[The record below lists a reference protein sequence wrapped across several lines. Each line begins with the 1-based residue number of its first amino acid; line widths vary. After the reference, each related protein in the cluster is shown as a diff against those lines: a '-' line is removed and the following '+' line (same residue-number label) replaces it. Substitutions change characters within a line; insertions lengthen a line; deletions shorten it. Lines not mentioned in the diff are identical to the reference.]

1 MLDKI
6 FDPKKID
13 KKNYE
18 LEEKLGIFNSDVNSK
33 NKSFCIMM
41 PPPNVTGVLHMGHAL
56 NFTLQDIIVRY
67 KRLNGINVL
76 WQPGT
81 DHAGIATQIVVEK
94 ELNKKNQNRQN
105 FGKENF
111 IKKVWDWK
119 KKSGN
124 QIVSQMRQLGVS
136 ADWSRE
142 RFTMDDD
149 LSKTVKKVFID
160 LFNKGMIYKEKR
172 LINWDIKLQTAVSDL
187 EVENKDVNGFLYYIK
202 YPLKKNKGSY
212 ITIATT
218 RPETMLGDSGVAV
231 HPRDNRFKNF
241 HNDKIILPII
251 GREVPIVLDEH
262 ADPEKGSG
270 AVKITPAHDFND
282 FEVGMRH
289 KLELINI
296 FDKYGKL
303 NEFTPSDYK
312 GLDRLEARKKILEA
326 LDKEELLEK
335 KEKYKYTIPYGDR
348 SGEILE
354 PFLTDQWFV
363 DAKKLSKKAIQV
375 VKNKK
380 ISFLPKTWEKTY
392 FDWLENIQPW
402 CISRQIWWGHKI
414 PVWYGPDKKPFAT
427 MNKDEALKKAEKF
440 YKKKVK
446 LIEEEDVLD
455 TWFSS
460 SLWPFSTLG
469 WPNTTKEYK
478 KYYPTD
484 LLITGFDI
492 IFFWVARMIM
502 MGLFF
507 TKKPPFKEVYIH
519 ALIRD
524 EKGQKMSKS
533 KGNVI
538 DPLELTSKYG
548 TDALR
553 FTLSSL
559 ASPGRDIKLSTQ
571 KVESSRNFATKIWN
585 ASRYIILNDCKI
597 EKNFNPKKIN
607 NVVNKWI
614 VHSLIELN
622 EDITI
627 SIEEYK
633 FNEASNNLYKFIWR
647 TFCDWYLEF
656 TKPILQGSDKELIH
670 ETKNTIIWVLDN
682 ILILLYPFMPFLSR
696 ELRSQIHNNE
706 IEYIWPNLKNIKKS
720 DEAKKEI
727 DWIVNFI
734 SQIRTVRTSVRIP
747 AKAIL
752 NLSFKDL
759 EKDKELILK
768 KYNSFLEKLARVKLN
783 KPITKNILQ
792 FICDK
797 KTFFLDVANVIDLKD
812 EEKRIIDQM
821 EKIRIEINKIS
832 KMLENSNF
840 IKNAPDEVVKKQKEM
855 FMNYKKTLTKLKE
868 AKNNISHN

>member
-1 MLDKI
+1 MLDKT

-13 KKNYE
+13 NKNYKI
-18 LEEKLGIFNSDVNSK
+18 EEKLGVFNSDTNSTK
-33 NKSFCIMM
+33 ESFCLMM

-67 KRLNGINVL
+67 KRLNNFNVL

-81 DHAGIATQIVVEK
+81 DHAGIATQIVVEN
-94 ELNKKNQNRQN
+94 ELNKNNQNRYSL
-105 FGKENF
+105 GKENF
-111 IKKVWDWK
+111 IKRVWEWK

-124 QIVSQMRQLGVS
+124 QIISQMRQLGVS

-149 LSKTVKKVFID
+149 LSKTVREVFIN
-160 LFNKGMIYKEKR
+160 LFEKKMIFKEKR

-187 EVENKDVNGFLYYIK
+187 EVENKNVNGYLYFVK
-202 YPLKKNKGSY
+202 YPLKKNKDSF

-218 RPETMLGDSGVAV
+218 RPETMLGDTGVAV
-231 HPRDNRFKNF
+231 HPNDKRFKKF
-241 HNDKIILPII
+241 HGDKVILPIVDKEI
-251 GREVPIVLDEH
+251 PIVLDEH

-282 FEVGMRH
+282 FEVGLRH
-289 KLELINI
+289 KLNLISI
-296 FDKYGKL
+296 FDKEGKL
-303 NEFTPSDYK
+303 NKTVPKPYQ
-312 GLDRLEARKKILEA
+312 GLDRLKAREKILEN
-326 LDKEELLEK
+326 LETKGLLEK
-335 KEKYKYTIPYGDR
+335 KEKYEYTIPFGDR
-348 SGEILE
+348 SSEILE

-363 DAKKLSKKAIQV
+363 DAKKLSKEAIKV
-375 VKNKK
+375 VKDKK
-380 ISFLPKTWEKTY
+380 ISFLPQTWEKTY

-414 PVWYGPDKKPFAT
+414 PIWYGPDKKPFAA
-427 MNKDEALKKAEKF
+427 MDEKDALNKAEKF
-440 YKKKVK
+440 YKKKVD
-446 LIEEEDVLD
+446 LIQDQDVLD

-469 WPNTTKEYK
+469 WPEQTKEFK
-478 KYYPTD
+478 KYYPTN

-538 DPLELTSKYG
+538 DPLELTNKYG
-548 TDALR
+548 ADALR

-571 KVESSRNFATKIWN
+571 QVESSRNFSTKIWN
-585 ASRYIILNDCKI
+585 ASRYILLNNCKI
-597 EKNFNPKKIN
+597 KSSFDPKKIN

-614 VHSLIELN
+614 VHSIIILKDAVTEEIEK
-622 EDITI
+622 
-627 SIEEYK
+627 YK
-633 FNEASNNLYKFIWR
+633 FNEASSNLYQFIWG

-656 TKPILQGSDKELIH
+656 TKPILQGNDKKLIE
-670 ETKNTIIWVLDN
+670 ETKSTIIWTLDN

-696 ELRSQIHNNE
+696 ELRSHIHDKE
-706 IEYIWPNLKNIKKS
+706 IEYKWPDFKNLKKS
-720 DEAKKEI
+720 NDAKKEI
-727 DWIVNFI
+727 DWIVELI

-759 EKDKELILK
+759 KKDKENILN
-768 KYNSFLEKLARVKLN
+768 KYGSFLQRLARVEIKEA
-783 KPITKNILQ
+783 KSKNILQ

-797 KTFFLDVANVIDLKD
+797 TTFFLDVVNIIDLKD
-812 EEKRIIDQM
+812 EEKRITDQM
-821 EKIRIEINKIS
+821 EKIRIEINKIN
-832 KMLENSNF
+832 KMLKNRDF
-840 IKNAPDEVVKKQKEM
+840 IKNAPDEVVKKQKEI
-855 FMNYKKTLTKLKE
+855 FMNYKKTLTKLEE
-868 AKNNISHN
+868 AKKNISAN